1 MAPLH
6 LRFSPISRSRS
17 AIPCSSSAIPLVDV
31 LVIAIL
37 FTLRIVAGMTLVG
50 PPPSEW
56 LLMFS
61 IFFFFS
67 LALMKR
73 EVELGVME
81 QVGAKTS
88 GPRLRD

>member
-1 MAPLH
+1 MLLAYLA
-6 LRFSPISRSRS
+6 LTLSYSLFLKRF
-17 AIPCSSSAIPLVDV
+17 PLVDV
-31 LVIAIL
+31 LVIASL
-37 FTLRIVAGMTLVG
+37 FTLRIVAGMALVG
-50 PPPSEW
+50 TPPSEW

-81 QVGAKTS
+81 QTGAKS
-88 GPRLRD
+88 PARPRLHD